1 MDRHERKGISVN
13 ALLTWGYVLLF
24 VLTIA
29 SGAFLAIN
37 GGRLVAEHRAMTTWA
52 FSTLNELGQIRKS
65 AAYIQVATLRHATA
79 PNSLTRRR
87 EEAIIAS
94 EYELNGERMARL
106 DTLITDEDGR
116 ILFDAMQA
124 RRTLNAKGRDRVLAL
139 SHRDGSAAIRLHN
152 RDQYATFED
161 FQNSLT
167 ALTHHVDVQLQQRR
181 KVLNMRAQTLIGWLL
196 AMLGLMG
203 TVLVAVGVMVHRNN
217 RNTAHLLRTNSR
229 YREAMERAMHVLVAD
244 GQGRITEV
252 SDSYLALTGYTR
264 EELIGQNPRIFNSGH
279 HPTEFFKELWETV
292 LAGNIWEGEMCNLN
306 KDGTLHWVQSYMVPF
321 RDMAGGLEQ
330 IIVLRSDTTTRRQ
343 AENNLALEREWL
355 NTMLNSIGDGMIAT
369 DTESRIIRMNPVA
382 VELTGWP
389 QAEAMGRPLEEVF
402 HIINQQTRR
411 PAIDPVQEVLATGRI
426 VGMANHTALLARNGR
441 EFIIS
446 DSGSP
451 IRDSKGNMV
460 GVILVFKD
468 DTEAHNARI
477 AVEESEAR
485 YRSFVEDA
493 SELIFSIGLSGKV
506 LFANRAWCDVL
517 GYTHAN
523 LEQCS
528 VWDFIAPESVEVC
541 RERLTRLFNG
551 EAVGGVE
558 AVFMAHDG
566 RRIHVEGSATPRVQD
581 GRIIG
586 TMAFLSDVTA
596 RRQAVEAL
604 HESEV
609 FNKGVLA
616 SLTAHI
622 AVIDQDGCII
632 AVNRAWEEFALQNG
646 PVPMERVSSGSNYFD
661 VCRKAA
667 QTGDA
672 TASEALQGMK
682 SVLQGQKDGFELEY
696 PCDAPNAARWFLM
709 RGLPFDSRHDRL
721 VVSHT
726 DITLRKQ
733 AEMAIQRTNEELE
746 LAVADRTHSLVE
758 LNRDMTD
765 SITYARRIQNA
776 VLPSFHNF
784 GLLMPK
790 KAFLFSSPHSI
801 LSGDFLWWKSVPG
814 GMMVAAVDCTGH
826 GVPGAL
832 MSVIATNL
840 LDKAVSDLD
849 SISLAAVLHRI
860 NAGLLEALRSRSKDR
875 SEVQDGMDVALC
887 LIEPAK
893 GKITFAGAYRPLWVA
908 TPDGSVAE
916 YRGSAFSVGGGT
928 SDYVKQFT
936 EIDIPITP
944 GTMIYLTSDGMQ
956 SQFGGPNN
964 RKYGKQG
971 IRDLFSRIHHQPTEA
986 QAKAVGDELA
996 QWMEGYT
1003 QTDDVLVV
1011 GLRLGDTEG

>member
-52 FSTLNELGQIRKS
+52 FSTLNELSQIRKS

-79 PNSLTRRR
+79 DDSLTRRR
-87 EEAIIAS
+87 DEAIIAS

-124 RRTLNAKGRDRVLAL
+124 KRTLNAKGRNRVLAL
-139 SHRDGSAAIRLHN
+139 SHRDGPAAIRLHN
-152 RDQYATFED
+152 REQYATFED
-161 FQNSLT
+161 FQNSVT
-167 ALTHHVDVQLQQRR
+167 ALADHVDVQLQQRR
-181 KVLNMRAQTLIGWLL
+181 KALNMRAQTLIGWLL

-252 SDSYLALTGYTR
+252 SDSYLKLTGYTR

-306 KDGTLHWVQSYMVPF
+306 KDGSLRWVQSYMVPF
-321 RDMAGGLEQ
+321 RDMAGRLEQ
-330 IIVLRSDTTTRRQ
+330 IIVLRSDTTARRE

-355 NTMLNSIGDGMIAT
+355 DTMLNSIGDGMIAT

-426 VGMANHTALLARNGR
+426 VGMANHTALIARNGR

-460 GVILVFKD
+460 GVIMVFKD

-485 YRSFVEDA
+485 YRSFVEEA

-506 LFANRAWCDVL
+506 LFANRAWRDVL
-517 GYTHAN
+517 GYTHAD

-541 RERLTRLFNG
+541 RERLTRIFNG

-558 AVFMAHDG
+558 AVFLAHDG

-632 AVNRAWEEFALQNG
+632 AVNRAWEDFALQNG

-682 SVLQGQKDGFELEY
+682 SVLQGQKGGFELEY
-696 PCDAPNAARWFLM
+696 PCDAPDAARWFLM
-709 RGLPFDSRHDRL
+709 RALPFDSRHDRL

-784 GLLMPK
+784 GLLMPEK
-790 KAFLFSSPHSI
+790 VFLFSSPHSI

-814 GMMVAAVDCTGH
+814 GMVVAAVDCTGH

-849 SISLAAVLHRI
+849 SISPAAVLHRI

-916 YRGSAFSVGGGT
+916 YRGSAFNVI
-928 SDYVKQFT
+928 K
-936 EIDIPITP
+936 
-944 GTMIYLTSDGMQ
+944 L
-956 SQFGGPNN
+956 
-964 RKYGKQG
+964 RK
-971 IRDLFSRIHHQPTEA
+971 
-986 QAKAVGDELA
+986 
-996 QWMEGYT
+996 
-1003 QTDDVLVV
+1003 
-1011 GLRLGDTEG
+1011 